1 MTLEITGDN
10 EMAVVMMPKRM
21 DAENAP
27 VLEED
32 LKALMRWNSPI
43 VIMDFSAT
51 DYIASA
57 GLRVL
62 LVTTRNLMKGGTK
75 TALISLSPQVLRV
88 FDMAG
93 FTQIFSI
100 HATKEEALKKLQSSG

>member
-1 MTLEITGDN
+1 MTLEITGD
-10 EMAVVMMPKRM
+10 EETVYVIMPKRM

-27 VLEED
+27 SLEQD
-32 LKALMRWNSPI
+32 LKALALWKSP
-43 VIMDFSAT
+43 VVVFDFSST

-62 LVTTRNLMKGGTK
+62 LVTIRTLGKSGAK
-75 TALISLSPQVLRV
+75 TGLAGLKPQVYKV

-100 HATKEEALKKLQSSG
+100 FKTREEAVAKLG

>member
-1 MTLEITGDN
+1 MTLEITGDDEN
-10 EMAVVMMPKRM
+10 AFVMMPKRM

-27 VLEED
+27 SLEQD
-32 LKALMRWNSPI
+32 LKAIALWKTPV
-43 VIMDFSAT
+43 VIFDFSET

-62 LVTTRNLMKGGTK
+62 LVTIRALTK
-75 TALISLSPQVLRV
+75 AGAKTGLACLKPPVFKV

-100 HATKEEALKKLQSSG
+100 FKTREEAVKKLQ

>member
-1 MTLEITGDN
+1 MTGD
-10 EMAVVMMPKRM
+10 EETCFIIMPKRM

-27 VLEED
+27 SIEQD
-32 LKALMRWNSPI
+32 LKALATWKSPA
-43 VIMDFSAT
+43 VIFDFSAT

-62 LVTTRNLMKGGTK
+62 LVTIRTLTK
-75 TALISLSPQVLRV
+75 TGAKTGLIGLKPPVFKV
-88 FDMAG
+88 FDVAG

-100 HATKEEALKKLQSSG
+100 FKTKEEAVQKLH

>member
-1 MTLEITGDN
+1 MALDITGDN
-10 EMAVVMMPKRM
+10 QMVFVMMPRRM

-27 VLEED
+27 SLEDD
-32 LKALMRWNSPI
+32 LKALSRWNSPV
-43 VIMDFSAT
+43 VIFDFSGT

-75 TALISLSPQVLRV
+75 TGLVSLKPQVYRI
-88 FDMAG
+88 FDLAG

-100 HATKEEALKKLQSSG
+100 FATRQEAAERLR